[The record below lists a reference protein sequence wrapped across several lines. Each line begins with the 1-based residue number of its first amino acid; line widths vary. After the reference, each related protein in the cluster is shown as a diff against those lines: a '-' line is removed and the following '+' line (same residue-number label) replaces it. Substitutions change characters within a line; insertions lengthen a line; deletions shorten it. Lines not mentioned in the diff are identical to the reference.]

1 MAGVILYGQKGGTPS
16 YVPQYSGQGKI
27 TLLSDDGSSG
37 YAEFTSSGVLTWKG
51 NRVPG
56 NVDIFCVGGGAGG
69 CYGKTVQGAEYAG
82 GGGGGGYTAT
92 AKNQTLPKETAVTI
106 GAGGAAAAAGGTTSV
121 ALEGV
126 TINAPG
132 GQPGSME
139 GTAYSNFSGGN
150 GGSGGGDGGRGY
162 NNSVSSSINGS
173 KGGTDGG
180 NGEKTVS
187 GGTGKVGVGQGTT
200 TKDLLGR
207 IHAGGGAGA
216 SGWYSSG
223 YAPSSAGGASDFE
236 GGKGANGSYYSTTG
250 TTDHAHGGGGG
261 GGYGG
266 GGGGAMGT
274 TKGAAPGVG
283 GQGFAMIAWGNYY
296 SILGLDGSAQQEVS

>member
-1 MAGVILYGQKGGTPS
+1 MDAVLYGQSGGKTAFI
-16 YVPQYSGQGKI
+16 PQFSGQGKI

-51 NRVPG
+51 NRVPK
-56 NVDIFCVGGGAGG
+56 NVDVFCVGGGAGG

-106 GAGGAAAAAGGTTSV
+106 GAGGAIGAAGGTTSV
-121 ALEGV
+121 GALC
-126 TINAPG
+126 TANG

-139 GTAYSNFSGGN
+139 GTTYSSFSGGN

-187 GGTGKVGVGQGTT
+187 GGSGKVGVGQGTT
-200 TKDLLGR
+200 TKDLLDR
-207 IHAGGGAGA
+207 IHAGGGAGG

-223 YAPSSAGGASDFE
+223 SAASSAGGASDFE
-236 GGKGANGSYYSTTG
+236 GGKGENGANYSASSGASGSANSR
-250 TTDHAHGGGGG
+250 GGGGG

-266 GGGGAMGT
+266 GGGG
-274 TKGAAPGVG
+274 GASSSSKTPGVG
-283 GQGFAMIAWGNYY
+283 GQGFAMVAWGNYR
-296 SILGLDGSAQQEVS
+296 SIWEQNQEKT